1 MFLKKTV
8 IANFKRH
15 EIVTNRISNI
25 TRRNIFDF
33 IQAEG
38 IWWSGRMTET
48 DFLSRL
54 FDLERLES
62 FDSRFKNAA
71 GDIWQHRVNNPNDW
85 EDNWIFGDSRFN
97 LLHCEDSLFLNFLC
111 EMIHPLVRVDS
122 YEVNKLLHI
131 FNENLNN
138 DNYEIV
144 EKSKISG
151 KPLFAGRIKISGS
164 ETIAKKGAT
173 LKQILNAEYVT
184 QQINLMEVSIEKAPH
199 VSIGIAK
206 ELIETCC
213 KSIFD
218 ERKESYDKNWDLPR
232 LMKETTKLLK
242 LTPDDIPNEVKAAT
256 SIKQILGSL
265 SSVVQGISEIRNE
278 YGSGHGKDGK
288 FIGLQPRHAK
298 LAVGAASTLA
308 IYLLET
314 HEIKK

>member
-1 MFLKKTV
+1 MNNKITQ
-8 IANFKRH
+8 
-15 EIVTNRISNI
+15 IS
-25 TRRNIFDF
+25 RRNIFDF
-33 IQAEG
+33 IQAEQL
-38 IWWSGRMTET
+38 WWSGRMSEI

-54 FDLERLES
+54 FDLDNLES
-62 FDSRFKNAA
+62 YDGRFPNAA

-85 EDNWIFGDSRFN
+85 EDNWIYTDKRFN
-97 LLHCEDSLFLNFLC
+97 LLQCDDSVFLNFLC

-122 YEVNKLLHI
+122 SEVNRLLQI
-131 FNENLNN
+131 FNENLKE

-151 KPLFAGRIKISGS
+151 KPIFVGRIKITGQ
-164 ETIAKKGAT
+164 EFLQNKGAII
-173 LKQILNAEYVT
+173 KKILNADYVT
-184 QQINLMEVSIEKAPH
+184 QQISLMETSIENSPH

-213 KSIFD
+213 KSIFE
-218 ERKESYDKNWDLPR
+218 ERKDGYDKNWDLPK

-242 LTPDDIPNEVKAAT
+242 LTPDDIPNEIKAAN

-288 FIGLQPRHAK
+288 FVGLQPRHAK

-314 HEIKK
+314 HELRKP

>member
-1 MFLKKTV
+1 MNNKITQ
-8 IANFKRH
+8 
-15 EIVTNRISNI
+15 IS
-25 TRRNIFDF
+25 RRNIFDF
-33 IQAEG
+33 IQAEQL
-38 IWWSGRMTET
+38 WWSGRMSEI

-54 FDLERLES
+54 FDLDSIES
-62 FDSRFKNAA
+62 YDGRFPNAA

-85 EDNWIFGDSRFN
+85 EDNWIYSDKRFN
-97 LLHCEDSLFLNFLC
+97 LLQCDDSVFLNFLC
-111 EMIHPLVRVDS
+111 EMIHPLVRIDS
-122 YEVNKLLHI
+122 SEVNRLLQI
-131 FNENLNN
+131 FNENLKE

-151 KPLFAGRIKISGS
+151 KPIFVGRIKITGQEFIQNKGS
-164 ETIAKKGAT
+164 VIKK
-173 LKQILNAEYVT
+173 ILNADYVT
-184 QQINLMEVSIEKAPH
+184 QQISLMETSIENSPH

-213 KSIFD
+213 KSIFE
-218 ERKESYDKNWDLPR
+218 ERKEEYDKNWDLPK

-242 LTPDDIPNEVKAAT
+242 LTPDDIPNEIKAAN

-288 FIGLQPRHAK
+288 FVGLQPRHAK

-314 HEIKK
+314 HELRKG